1 MKMDVDIGNILYI
14 VITLVA
20 LSLGLLGRK
29 KKKPGTGGPDGSGS
43 ESQPGFLENL
53 ERVFSSLGQEAQQV
67 VDLRDNE
74 PDLALD
80 ENEYEPFIA
89 PEAQMEPVHG
99 RFTDQYDRIMGRGG
113 ESEKEQWQEEKI
125 KPESVFGPR
134 STGPLEVIDLDNQT
148 GVDYFQVIKD
158 FDAGTAIVYSAIINR
173 LDY

>member
-20 LSLGLLGRK
+20 ISLGLLGRK
-29 KKKPGTGGPDGSGS
+29 KKKPGTGGPEGAGS

-53 ERVFSSLGQEAQQV
+53 EKVFSSLGQEEQQV
-67 VDLRDNE
+67 VELRDHE
-74 PDLALD
+74 PDLVLD
-80 ENEYEPFIA
+80 ESEYESYIA
-89 PEAQMEPVHG
+89 PVNQQEPMQN
-99 RFTDQYDRIMGRGG
+99 RFTGPYDRIMDRGG
-113 ESEKEQWQEEKI
+113 VSEKEQWQEEKV
-125 KPESVFGPR
+125 KPASVFGPR
-134 STGPLEVIDLDNQT
+134 STGPLELIDLDDQT